1 MAIADYTFGSAM
13 TKVSDV
19 MTPNVPQVDYN
30 DTVLEACKKMSEQKS
45 TGAVVFQGEGAVGI
59 LTDRSLLKRFI
70 TLDRKPSDMKV
81 SEVMGPILRIDK
93 NVSTKDAAKKLV
105 NSTFSR
111 LCVFEGSKFLGW
123 VTLTDLAREASKD
136 HLLQA
141 LLRHNAPEEIYC
153 PACQIGVLQRR
164 TDEEG
169 KTLRWECTNCNHV
182 E

>member
-1 MAIADYTFGSAM
+1 M
-13 TKVSDV
+13 TKVSEV
-19 MTPNVPQVDYN
+19 MTLNVSRVNFDDPLLD
-30 DTVLEACKKMSEQKS
+30 ACKKMLEEKN
-45 TGAVVFQGEGAVGI
+45 TGAIVFQGDHAVGV

-93 NVSTKDAAKKLV
+93 NMSTKDAAKKLV
-105 NSTFSR
+105 NTTFSR
-111 LCVFEGSKFLGW
+111 LCVFEGNRFLGW

-141 LLRHNAPEEIYC
+141 LGRHNVPEEILC
-153 PACQIGVLQRR
+153 PACNVGLMLRQ
-164 TDEEG
+164 TDKEG
-169 KTLRWECTNCNHV
+169 NTLRWECTNCNHI